1 MSTKYNRHRK
11 AGNLCKNILGTDYT
25 DYTDFFNEIKDTLY
39 ICAIDPCNPCNPC
52 LKFYTP
58 AICPGVETKIWA
70 PWAMRKSK
78 SRKPQSTLMHG
89 IPLFF
94 AVITSTSL
102 SPM

>member
-1 MSTKYNRHRK
+1 MNTKY
-11 AGNLCKNILGTDYT
+11 KNKHAPHKGTC
-25 DYTDFFNEIKDTLY
+25 FLY
-39 ICAIDPCNPCNPC
+39 SRNVYI
-52 LKFYTP
+52 P